1 MKKNKILILLVIGLS
16 LGSCVQTDDEVFS
29 PEPAVKGGEKSI
41 TAICAVTA
49 TTRTSLNASMNVV
62 WTQND
67 EIRLFGTST
76 PNGAVYTTA
85 ANSARTAVFD
95 PVDASVADAIRYA
108 IYPASAA
115 SASQL
120 EGTTLAVDFS
130 ALAGQKWMGAFNA
143 DSEISSLPMAAAS
156 DGEAFSFKNL
166 CGGVRI
172 QLTDYQLMGISVK
185 SVAVR
190 GNDGELVS
198 GIADVNAADGIVS
211 LRKSSTPSAAVT
223 ALVTCDT
230 SIPLSADNN
239 PSAHTDF
246 VLFLPAVNY
255 TKGLTFV
262 ITDAAGRI
270 YEQATPGAFTIEAG
284 VVKPME
290 LLPIT
295 LYYGKV
301 NCYRTASAGTLEI
314 DVTPYYSL
322 AGDYTYENRPRVN
335 INGELVDKAVSA
347 TVLWT
352 QTNSS
357 SSGDVLSAVPALEGT
372 TLKVPVSGV
381 KGNALVAIRDA
392 SGKNVWSFHIWV
404 TEASDLTYINEERGT
419 FKMMDR
425 NLGATS
431 VTPKDQNAYGVW
443 YQWGRKDPFPRPLD
457 IVRSSATTVDNKE
470 LTANATTSAEVGTVS
485 YTISNPDIRIFSA
498 NDWHNEWRNNG
509 LWGNSDGL
517 TKNVKTVYDPCPEG
531 YCVPDQNCYQ
541 GFTFTSKTECDNNYG
556 HLFVIDGSQTSY
568 FPTGGYLDKGA
579 NKIAYQEYR
588 GYQWTSNPG
597 TTGAYYFYYNN
608 ANLNF
613 TGMDRASAA
622 SVRCVRME

>member
-1 MKKNKILILLVIGLS
+1 M
-16 LGSCVQTDDEVFS
+16 
-29 PEPAVKGGEKSI
+29 
-41 TAICAVTA
+41 
-49 TTRTSLNASMNVV
+49 
-62 WTQND
+62 
-67 EIRLFGTST
+67 
-76 PNGAVYTTA
+76 
-85 ANSARTAVFD
+85 
-95 PVDASVADAIRYA
+95 
-108 IYPASAA
+108 
-115 SASQL
+115 
-120 EGTTLAVDFS
+120 
-130 ALAGQKWMGAFNA
+130 
-143 DSEISSLPMAAAS
+143 
-156 DGEAFSFKNL
+156 
-166 CGGVRI
+166 
-172 QLTDYQLMGISVK
+172 
-185 SVAVR
+185 
-190 GNDGELVS
+190 
-198 GIADVNAADGIVS
+198 
-211 LRKSSTPSAAVT
+211 
-223 ALVTCDT
+223 
-230 SIPLSADNN
+230 
-239 PSAHTDF
+239 
-246 VLFLPAVNY
+246 
-255 TKGLTFV
+255 TFV

-290 LLPIT
+290 LLPVT
-295 LYYGKV
+295 LYYGKA

-431 VTPKDQNAYGVW
+431 VTPKDQNAYGAW

-485 YTISNPDIRIFSA
+485 YTISNPDTRIFST

-556 HLFVIDGSQTSY
+556 HLFVMDGSQTSY
-568 FPTGGYLDKGA
+568 YPTGGYLDKGA
-579 NKIAYQEYR
+579 TKIAYQEYR

>member
-1 MKKNKILILLVIGLS
+1 MKKNKSLILLVVGLS
-16 LGSCVQTDDEVFS
+16 LGSCTQTHDETFS
-29 PEPAVKGGEKSI
+29 PEPIVKGGEKSI
-41 TAICAVTA
+41 TAICDRTA
-49 TTRTSLNASMNVV
+49 STRTSLNASMNVV
-62 WTQND
+62 WNQND

-76 PNGAVYTTA
+76 PGGAIYATTA
-85 ANSARTAVFD
+85 NNVRTAVFD
-95 PVDASVADAIRYA
+95 PVDNSVDDAIRYA
-108 IYPASAA
+108 VYPASA
-115 SASQL
+115 SNGTL

-130 ALAGQKWMGAFNA
+130 ALAAQKWMGTFNA
-143 DSEISSLPMAAAS
+143 ESAISSLPMAAAS
-156 DGEAFSFKNL
+156 DGEAFTFKNL
-166 CGGVRI
+166 CGGVRL
-172 QLTDYQLMGISVK
+172 QLNDYQLMGISIR
-185 SVAVR
+185 SISVR
-190 GNDGELVS
+190 GNDEEVLA

-211 LRKSSTPSAAVT
+211 LRKSATASP

-230 SIPLSADNN
+230 DVPLSADNN

-246 VLFLPAVNY
+246 VIFLPAANY
-255 TKGLTFV
+255 AQGLTFV
-262 ITDAAGRI
+262 ITDAAGRV
-270 YEQATPGAFTIEAG
+270 YEQKTPGAFTIEAG
-284 VVKPME
+284 VVKPMG
-290 LLPIT
+290 LLPVT
-295 LYYGKV
+295 LYYGKA
-301 NCYRTASAGTLEI
+301 NSYRTASAGTLEI

-335 INGELVDKAVSA
+335 AAGEVVDNAVSA

-357 SSGDVLSAVPALEGT
+357 LSGDVLSGTPSLEGT

-392 SGKNVWSFHIWV
+392 SGKNLWSFHIWV
-404 TEASDLTYINEERGT
+404 SEASDLTYINEERGT
-419 FKMMDR
+419 FQMMDR

-431 VTPKDQNAYGVW
+431 VTPKDQNAYGAW

-457 IVRSSATTVDNKE
+457 IVRSSATTVNNKE
-470 LTANATTSAEVGTVS
+470 LTGNTTTSAEVGTVGYS
-485 YTISNPDIRIFSA
+485 VANPNIRIFSA

-517 TKNVKTVYDPCPEG
+517 KKNVKTVYDPCPEG
-531 YCVPDQNCYQ
+531 YCVADQNCYK
-541 GFTFTSKTECDNNYG
+541 GFTFTSKAECDRNYG
-556 HLFVIDGSQTSY
+556 HSFVIDGTQTSY

-579 NKIAYQEYR
+579 NRIAYQEYR
-588 GYQWTSNPG
+588 GYHWTSNPG

-608 ANLNF
+608 ANINI

>member
-1 MKKNKILILLVIGLS
+1 MKKNKIQILLVVSLS
-16 LGSCVQTDDEVFS
+16 LGSCIQTDDEAFS
-29 PEPAVKGGEKSI
+29 PEPIINGGGKSI
-41 TAICAVTA
+41 TAICSVAT

-62 WTQND
+62 WNQND
-67 EIRLFGTST
+67 EIRLFGAST
-76 PNGAVYTTA
+76 PNGTVYATV
-85 ANSARTAVFD
+85 ANGVRTAVFD
-95 PVDASVADAIRYA
+95 PVDDSVDDAARYA
-108 IYPASAA
+108 VYPASAA
-115 SASQL
+115 SSSQL

-143 DSEISSLPMAAAS
+143 DSEISSLPMVAAS

-166 CGGVRI
+166 CGGVRL
-172 QLTDYQLMGISVK
+172 QLNDYQMMGISIK
-185 SVAVR
+185 SVAVH
-190 GNDGELVS
+190 GNDGELLAD
-198 GIADVNAADGIVS
+198 IADVDVADGIVS
-211 LRKSSTPSAAVT
+211 LRKSSTSSAAT
-223 ALVTCDT
+223 AALITCDT
-230 SIPLSADNN
+230 SVPLSADNN
-239 PSAHTDF
+239 PSGHTDF

-270 YEQATPGAFTIEAG
+270 YEQVTPGAFAIEAG
-284 VVKPME
+284 VVKPMK
-290 LLPIT
+290 LLPVT
-295 LYYGKV
+295 LYYGKA
-301 NCYRTASAGTLEI
+301 NCYCTASAGMLEI

-335 INGELVDKAVSA
+335 VAGEVVDKAVSA
-347 TVLWT
+347 TVVWT

-357 SSGDVLSAVPALEGT
+357 SSGNVLSAVPTLEGT
-372 TLKVPVSGV
+372 ILRVPVSGV
-381 KGNALVAIRDA
+381 KGNALVAIQDA
-392 SGKNVWSFHIWV
+392 SGKNLWSFHVWV
-404 TEASDLTYINEERGT
+404 SEVSDLTYMNEERGT

-431 VTPKDQNAYGVW
+431 VTPKDQNAYGTW

-470 LTANATTSAEVGTVS
+470 LTANAITSAEVGTVS

-541 GFTFTSKTECDNNYG
+541 GFTFTSKTECDTNYG
-556 HLFVIDGSQTSY
+556 HLFVIDGVQLS
-568 FPTGGYLDKGA
+568 L
-579 NKIAYQEYR
+579 IHI
-588 GYQWTSNPG
+588 
-597 TTGAYYFYYNN
+597 
-608 ANLNF
+608 
-613 TGMDRASAA
+613 
-622 SVRCVRME
+622 

>member
-16 LGSCVQTDDEVFS
+16 LGSCVQTDDEAFS
-29 PEPAVKGGEKSI
+29 PEPTVKGGEKSI

-85 ANSARTAVFD
+85 ANSVRTAVFD
-95 PVDASVADAIRYA
+95 PVDASVDDAIRYA

-115 SASQL
+115 SGSRL

-172 QLTDYQLMGISVK
+172 QLTDYQLMGISIK

-190 GNDGELVS
+190 GNDGEQVS

-211 LRKSSTPSAAVT
+211 LRKSSTPSAAAT

-230 SIPLSADNN
+230 SVPLSADNN

-290 LLPIT
+290 LLPVT
-295 LYYGKV
+295 LYYGKA

-335 INGELVDKAVSA
+335 VNGELVDKAVSA

-352 QTNSS
+352 QTNSF
-357 SSGDVLSAVPALEGT
+357 SSGDVLSAVPAACPVNLTIHFLCQPDRRLPEISCLFLQNFQRSPIYIGVLVLPPAQPFSPAKYSPAKT
-372 TLKVPVSGV
+372 PPAFHLCPEICCLLTDRSAQPALQFPVPVS
-381 KGNALVAIRDA
+381 D
-392 SGKNVWSFHIWV
+392 
-404 TEASDLTYINEERGT
+404 
-419 FKMMDR
+419 
-425 NLGATS
+425 
-431 VTPKDQNAYGVW
+431 
-443 YQWGRKDPFPRPLD
+443 
-457 IVRSSATTVDNKE
+457 
-470 LTANATTSAEVGTVS
+470 
-485 YTISNPDIRIFSA
+485 
-498 NDWHNEWRNNG
+498 
-509 LWGNSDGL
+509 
-517 TKNVKTVYDPCPEG
+517 EG
-531 YCVPDQNCYQ
+531 FLRAPAA
-541 GFTFTSKTECDNNYG
+541 
-556 HLFVIDGSQTSY
+556 VI
-568 FPTGGYLDKGA
+568 P
-579 NKIAYQEYR
+579 
-588 GYQWTSNPG
+588 
-597 TTGAYYFYYNN
+597 
-608 ANLNF
+608 
-613 TGMDRASAA
+613 
-622 SVRCVRME
+622 

>member
-16 LGSCVQTDDEVFS
+16 LGSCVQTDDEAFS

-85 ANSARTAVFD
+85 ANSVRTAVFD
-95 PVDASVADAIRYA
+95 PVDASVDDAIRYA

-211 LRKSSTPSAAVT
+211 LRKSSTPSAAAT

-230 SIPLSADNN
+230 SVPLSADNN

-314 DVTPYYSL
+314 DVIPYYSL

-357 SSGDVLSAVPALEGT
+357 
-372 TLKVPVSGV
+372 
-381 KGNALVAIRDA
+381 
-392 SGKNVWSFHIWV
+392 
-404 TEASDLTYINEERGT
+404 SDLTYINEERGT

>member
-16 LGSCVQTDDEVFS
+16 LGSCVQTDDEAFS
-29 PEPAVKGGEKSI
+29 PEPTVKGGEKSI

-76 PNGAVYTTA
+76 PNGAVYTTTA
-85 ANSARTAVFD
+85 SSVRTAVFD
-95 PVDASVADAIRYA
+95 PVDTSVDDAIRYA
-108 IYPASAA
+108 VYPASAA
-115 SASQL
+115 SGSQL

-166 CGGVRI
+166 CGGVRL
-172 QLTDYQLMGISVK
+172 QLTDYQLMGISIK

-190 GNDGELVS
+190 GNDGEQVS
-198 GIADVNAADGIVS
+198 GIADVNVADGIVS
-211 LRKSSTPSAAVT
+211 LRKSSTPSAAAT

-230 SIPLSADNN
+230 SVPLSTDNN

-290 LLPIT
+290 LLPVT
-295 LYYGKV
+295 LYYGKA

-314 DVTPYYSL
+314 DATPYYSL

-335 INGELVDKAVSA
+335 ANGELVDKAVSA

-431 VTPKDQNAYGVW
+431 VTPKDQNAYGAW

-457 IVRSSATTVDNKE
+457 IVRSSATTVSDKE

-485 YTISNPDIRIFSA
+485 YTISNPDTRIFSA

-541 GFTFTSKTECDNNYG
+541 GLIFTSKTECDNNYG

-568 FPTGGYLDKGA
+568 FPTGGYLDRGA

-613 TGMDRASAA
+613 TGLDRASAA
-622 SVRCVRME
+622 SVRCVRIE